1 MLIDKKLL
9 DELCAQAKASPR
21 LRMNYDLRTSS
32 ADGSQRMLNALEM
45 GTVIPIHRHP
55 DTAET
60 VIMLRG
66 SVKEMFYDITD
77 GTAVKTAE
85 FILKAG
91 SDACAL
97 QIPKGQWHTLECLE
111 PGSVLFEAK
120 DGAFVPR
127 NENDEFHAK

>member
-45 GTVIPIHRHP
+45 GTVIPIHRHQ

>member
-45 GTVIPIHRHP
+45 GTVIPIHRHQ

-111 PGSVLFEAK
+111 PDSVLFEAK

>member
-21 LRMNYDLRTSS
+21 LRMNYDLHTSS

-45 GTVIPIHRHP
+45 GTAIPIHRHQ

-111 PGSVLFEAK
+111 PDSVLFEAK

>member
-32 ADGSQRMLNALEM
+32 ADGSQRMLNALEK
-45 GTVIPIHRHP
+45 GTVIPIHRHQ

-111 PGSVLFEAK
+111 PDSVLFEAK

>member
-45 GTVIPIHRHP
+45 GTVIPIHRHQ

-66 SVKEMFYDITD
+66 SVKEMFYDITG

-111 PGSVLFEAK
+111 PDSVLFEAK

>member
-45 GTVIPIHRHP
+45 GTAIPIHRHQ

>member
-1 MLIDKKLL
+1 MFIDKKLL

-45 GTVIPIHRHP
+45 GTVIPIHRHQ
-55 DTAET
+55 DTTET

>member
-9 DELCAQAKASPR
+9 DELCERARTSPR
-21 LRMNYDLRTSS
+21 LRMNYDLRTS
-32 ADGSQRMLNALEM
+32 ATDRSQRMLNALEI
-45 GTVIPIHRHP
+45 GTAIPIHRHQ

-66 SVKEMFYDITD
+66 SVREMFYDIVD
-77 GTAVKTAE
+77 GKAVKTAE
-85 FILKAG
+85 YVIKAG
-91 SDACAL
+91 SEACAL

-111 PGSVLFEAK
+111 PDSVLFEAK

-127 NENDEFHAK
+127 NENDEFH

>member
-45 GTVIPIHRHP
+45 GTVIPIHRHQ
-55 DTAET
+55 DTTET

>member
-45 GTVIPIHRHP
+45 GTAIPIHRHQ

-66 SVKEMFYDITD
+66 SVKEMFYDI
-77 GTAVKTAE
+77 
-85 FILKAG
+85 
-91 SDACAL
+91 S
-97 QIPKGQWHTLECLE
+97 
-111 PGSVLFEAK
+111 SVIFQ
-120 DGAFVPR
+120 
-127 NENDEFHAK
+127 N

>member
-45 GTVIPIHRHP
+45 GTAIPIHRHQ

-66 SVKEMFYDITD
+66 SVKEMFYDITN

>member
-45 GTVIPIHRHP
+45 GTVIPIHRHQ

-111 PGSVLFEAK
+111 SDSVLFEAK